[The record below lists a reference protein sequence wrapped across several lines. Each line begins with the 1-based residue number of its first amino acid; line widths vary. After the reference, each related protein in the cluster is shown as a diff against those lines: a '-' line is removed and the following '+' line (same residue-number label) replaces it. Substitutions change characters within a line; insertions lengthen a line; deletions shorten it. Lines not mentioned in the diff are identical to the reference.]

1 MIRIITLRFLNI
13 VKSLLNLF
21 FRLIIKFIKTFSF
34 IFLIKKYYY
43 HFKFI
48 ANYLKNFK
56 YYYIYK
62 YFIKSIAIFNI
73 LLGGF
78 TIFSLTDFQI
88 DDISLF
94 LHNFETKIKHLFNKV
109 KKYIIDLFTNENIEK
124 DKIPTIAKATES
136 LDTEGKI
143 ENKIPKDFLFYFMC
157 FIVFTT
163 FSLAIYS
170 NSDTIISLIS
180 DFIGGLPRRGGDDPD
195 SSDNVDI
202 TLTDNRS
209 NKNNSDNIPN
219 IIITE
224 PDVCKT
230 SDNIPSISSIL
241 SNKTLPGSFPD
252 NSSTT
257 ILSSI
262 SDSKPNTVF
271 YTTETGDKA
280 KSLENRLNELL
291 GKK

>member
-1 MIRIITLRFLNI
+1 MFFLQ
-13 VKSLLNLF
+13 KSF
-21 FRLIIKFIKTFSF
+21 
-34 IFLIKKYYY
+34 
-43 HFKFI
+43 
-48 ANYLKNFK
+48 
-56 YYYIYK
+56 YYYIYIW
-62 YFIKSIAIFNI
+62 FIRGIGIFNI
-73 LLGGF
+73 LLSGF
-78 TIFSLTDFQI
+78 TIFILTDFQI
-88 DDISLF
+88 EYISLF
-94 LHNFETKIKHLFNKV
+94 PHNFDNKIIYLFNKV
-109 KKYIIDLFTNENIEK
+109 KKYIIDLFSIDFVEK
-124 DKIPTIAKATES
+124 DEIPTIAKATES
-136 LDTEGKI
+136 LNTDSKVED
-143 ENKIPKDFLFYFMC
+143 KIPKDFTFYFLC

-170 NSDTIISLIS
+170 NSDTIISFIS
-180 DFIGGLPRRGGDDPD
+180 DFIGGLPRRGGDDPE

-224 PDVCKT
+224 PDVCKA

-291 GKK
+291 GKKK

>member
-1 MIRIITLRFLNI
+1 LIRIIIVRLLNI

-21 FRLIIKFIKTFSF
+21 LRLVIKFIKTFSF
-34 IFLIKKYYY
+34 IFLFKKYYSY
-43 HFKFI
+43 FKFI

-62 YFIKSIAIFNI
+62 YFLKSIAIFNI
-73 LLGGF
+73 LLSGF
-78 TIFSLTDFQI
+78 TIFILTDFQI
-88 DDISLF
+88 ENISLF
-94 LHNFETKIKHLFNKV
+94 PHNFDNKIIYLFNKV
-109 KKYIIDLFTNENIEK
+109 KKYIIDLFTIENIEK
-124 DKIPTIAKATES
+124 DEIPTMSKS
-136 LDTEGKI
+136 LNTDSKVEDKI
-143 ENKIPKDFLFYFMC
+143 HKDFTFYLLS
-157 FIVFTT
+157 FIVFTI
-163 FSLAIYS
+163 FSLTIYN
-170 NSDTIISLIS
+170 NSDTIISFIS

-195 SSDNVDI
+195 SFDNVEDI

-209 NKNNSDNIPN
+209 KINNNDNIPN

-224 PDVCKT
+224 PDVCKAN
-230 SDNIPSISSIL
+230 DNIPSIYSVL

-257 ILSSI
+257 ILSTI
-262 SDSKPNTVF
+262 SDPKPNTVF

-280 KSLENRLNELL
+280 KALENRLNELL